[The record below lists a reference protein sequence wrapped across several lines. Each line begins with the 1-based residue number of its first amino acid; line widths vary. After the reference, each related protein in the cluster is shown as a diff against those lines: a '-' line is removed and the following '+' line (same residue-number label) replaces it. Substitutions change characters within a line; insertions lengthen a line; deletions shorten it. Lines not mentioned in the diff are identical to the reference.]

1 MSLFS
6 TATNFPVGDVG
17 EWLSNFLVAD
27 FNKDGKPDIV
37 TAYYYDTKKISI
49 LLGTGTGSFGT
60 ATNFNIGFTG
70 TLAFGDFNSDGNLD
84 IACVKDGLVVVGQV
98 AILLGNGTGSFS
110 NPTSFDLGEADG
122 EIDFNTG
129 VGVGDFNNDGKLD
142 LVTIGSNN
150 LSILLGTGTGSFGAA
165 TNLNV
170 NVDKRNSGSFAVED
184 FNADGKL
191 DLAFIDS
198 SANVSV
204 LLGKGTGSF
213 GTPTKFKADIDP
225 YRLET
230 GDFNKDNKPDL
241 FVTDGTSDNVSILF
255 GKGTGSFGTPTNF
268 NIGETS
274 YDVAVGDF
282 NSDNKSDLVVTNEN
296 GFSILLGNGTGSFD
310 APAKFSPE
318 EDPYEIAIADFNADG
333 KTDLVTT
340 GLSDDSVSVLLN
352 NNGDVADS
360 DIGNEHNDT
369 PCVSV
374 SLTQTT
380 AIEGGANGSYEL
392 KLTSQPTA
400 AVTINITTNNQIQ
413 SIAPLTFTPNNWNVA
428 QTVTVKAV
436 NDTVA
441 EGTHSA
447 NITHKVSSNDNN
459 YNGIS
464 VPLVKVTIDDN
475 DTTPTPTPT
484 THPVNVVRI
493 WVVIISIVSVY
504 PTISCCFYCYSYL
517 SKCYYSYCY

>member
-6 TATNFPVGDVG
+6 TATSFPVGDVG
-17 EWLSNFLVAD
+17 EWLSDFLVAD

-37 TAYYYDTKKISI
+37 TANYDTKNISI

-60 ATNFNIGFTG
+60 ATNFNIGFTPG
-70 TLAFGDFNSDGNLD
+70 ALAFGDFNSDGNLD
-84 IACVKDGLVVVGQV
+84 IASVKQDLVVVGQV

-142 LVTIGSNN
+142 LVTISNN

-241 FVTDGTSDNVSILF
+241 VVTDGTSDNVSILL

-296 GFSILLGNGTGSFD
+296 GFSILLGM
-310 APAKFSPE
+310 
-318 EDPYEIAIADFNADG
+318 
-333 KTDLVTT
+333 VR
-340 GLSDDSVSVLLN
+340 VVLMRPPNFRQRKIPMRLLLR
-352 NNGDVADS
+352 
-360 DIGNEHNDT
+360 T
-369 PCVSV
+369 LM
-374 SLTQTT
+374 LTVRQT
-380 AIEGGANGSYEL
+380 
-392 KLTSQPTA
+392 
-400 AVTINITTNNQIQ
+400 
-413 SIAPLTFTPNNWNVA
+413 
-428 QTVTVKAV
+428 
-436 NDTVA
+436 
-441 EGTHSA
+441 
-447 NITHKVSSNDNN
+447 
-459 YNGIS
+459 
-464 VPLVKVTIDDN
+464 
-475 DTTPTPTPT
+475 
-484 THPVNVVRI
+484 
-493 WVVIISIVSVY
+493 
-504 PTISCCFYCYSYL
+504 
-517 SKCYYSYCY
+517 